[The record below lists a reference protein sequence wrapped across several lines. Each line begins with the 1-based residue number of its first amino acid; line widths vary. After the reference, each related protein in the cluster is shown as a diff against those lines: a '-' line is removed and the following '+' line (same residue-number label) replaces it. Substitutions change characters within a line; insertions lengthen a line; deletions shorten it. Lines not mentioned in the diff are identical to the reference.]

1 MVFSGKLRIL
11 AGQAFYLEEM
21 GLPYRMIVPPD
32 NGIGP
37 DIAGQGI
44 QAVSTTEMTEMTAAV
59 LEELHRR
66 HDA

>member
-1 MVFSGKLRIL
+1 M
-11 AGQAFYLEEM
+11 
-21 GLPYRMIVPPD
+21 PYRMIVPPD